1 MEDIIVIG
9 SGVGGS
15 TVFKELKEAFP
26 NQNIRL
32 IESGSDPFYVSE
44 GENVEVIYANSFGG
58 TGVYSVANAVRIDL
72 KEFNISKKDS
82 IYKKIEKELSISD
95 VPDDY
100 LGKNSKKLLES
111 GFSKTPKFINFELC
125 KNCGLCAHDPCD
137 AKWIPC
143 DFLRKYSDDIV
154 TDTIVMKLA
163 KQDGIFSI
171 VALDKKSGEI
181 KIYRSKQVIV
191 SAGAINSPRILKT
204 ILNNEEIGKNLYIDT
219 FVTVGGIL
227 KGSNLKSEVSMAIN
241 KKYDEFIL
249 ATHYSEL
256 LHKRISEFENV
267 NKNDIFSLM
276 VKIKDENTGE
286 VFENSVKKEMSM
298 NDTRNLCEGV
308 SKASKYLYD
317 LGVENIYSTVPR
329 GSHPGGTCA
338 VGKVVDKNLETEIEG
353 LYVCDASVIPKAPG
367 APPILGIM
375 AISEKFVENL
385 KK

>member
-15 TVFKELKEAFP
+15 TVFTELKEAFP

-32 IESGSDPFYVSE
+32 IESGSNPFYVSE

-82 IYKKIEKELSISD
+82 IYEKIEKELSISE
-95 VPDDY
+95 VPDNY
-100 LGKNSKKLLES
+100 LRKNSKKLLES

-143 DFLRKYSDDIV
+143 DFLRKYNDDIV
-154 TDTIVMKLA
+154 TDTVVMKLA
-163 KQDGIFSI
+163 KQDDIFSI

-227 KGSNLKSEVSMAIN
+227 KDSNLNSEVSMSLY

-256 LHKRISEFENV
+256 LYNRISEFENV
-267 NKNDIFSLM
+267 NKNDIFGLM

-298 NDTRNLCEGV
+298 NDTRLMCEGV
-308 SKASKYLYD
+308 SKASKYLYN
-317 LGVENIYSTVPR
+317 LGIENIYSTVPR

-338 VGKVVDKNLETEIEG
+338 VGKVVDKNLETEIDG

-367 APPILGIM
+367 NPPILGIM
-375 AISEKFVENL
+375 AISNKFVENL

>member
-26 NQNIRL
+26 DQNIRL

-72 KEFNISKKDS
+72 KEFNISKKDP
-82 IYKKIEKELSISD
+82 IYEKIEKELSISD

-100 LGKNSKKLLES
+100 LRKNSKKLLES

-143 DFLRKYSDDIV
+143 DFLRKYNDDIV

-181 KIYRSKQVIV
+181 RIYRSKQVIV

-227 KGSNLKSEVSMAIN
+227 KDSKLKSEVSMAIN
-241 KKYDEFIL
+241 KKYDDFIL

-256 LHKRISEFENV
+256 LHKRISEFEEV
-267 NKNDIFSLM
+267 NKNDVFGLM

-298 NDTRNLCEGV
+298 NDTRTLCEGV
-308 SKASKYLYD
+308 SKASKYLYN
-317 LGVENIYSTVPR
+317 LGIENIYSTVPR

-338 VGKVVDKNLETEIEG
+338 VGKVVNKNLETEIEG

-375 AISEKFVENL
+375 AISNKFVENL

>member
-32 IESGSDPFYVSE
+32 LESGSDPFYVSE

-82 IYKKIEKELSISD
+82 IYEKIEKELSISD

-163 KQDGIFSI
+163 KQNGIFSI

-241 KKYDEFIL
+241 KKYDDFIL

-308 SKASKYLYD
+308 SKASKYIYN

-367 APPILGIM
+367 APPILVIM

>member
-15 TVFKELKEAFP
+15 TVFKKLKETFP

-32 IESGSDPFYVSE
+32 LESGSDPSYVSE
-44 GENVEVIYANSFGG
+44 GKNVEVIYANSFGG
-58 TGVYSVANAVRIDL
+58 TSVYSVANAVRIDL

-82 IYKKIEKELSISD
+82 VYEKIEKELSISN

-143 DFLRKYSDDIV
+143 DFLRKYSDDII

-181 KIYRSKQVIV
+181 KIYRSKQVIL

-204 ILNNEEIGKNLYIDT
+204 ISNNPEIGKNLYIDT

-227 KGSNLKSEVSMAIN
+227 KDSKLKSEVSMAVN
-241 KKYDEFIL
+241 KKYDDFIL

-256 LHKRISEFENV
+256 LHKRISEVEEA
-267 NKNDIFSLM
+267 NKNDVFGLM

-298 NDTRNLCEGV
+298 NDTRTLCEGV
-308 SKASKYLYD
+308 SKASKYLYN
-317 LGVENIYSTVPR
+317 LGIENIYSTVPR

-338 VGKVVDKNLETEIEG
+338 VGKVVNKNLETEIEG

-375 AISEKFVENL
+375 AISNKFVENL

>member
-72 KEFNISKKDS
+72 KEFNISKKDP
-82 IYKKIEKELSISD
+82 IYEKIEKELSISD

-163 KQDGIFSI
+163 KQNGIFSI

-181 KIYRSKQVIV
+181 RIYRSKQVIV

-241 KKYDEFIL
+241 KKYDDFIL

-256 LHKRISEFENV
+256 LYSRISEFEEV

-308 SKASKYLYD
+308 SKASKYIYN

-338 VGKVVDKNLETEIEG
+338 VGKVVDKNLETEIDG

>member
-26 NQNIRL
+26 NHNIRL

-82 IYKKIEKELSISD
+82 VYEKIEKELSISD

-154 TDTIVMKLA
+154 TETIVMKLA
-163 KQDGIFSI
+163 KQNGIFSI

-181 KIYRSKQVIV
+181 KIYRSKQVIL

-204 ILNNEEIGKNLYIDT
+204 ISNNEEIGKNLYIDT

-308 SKASKYLYD
+308 SKASKYIYN

-353 LYVCDASVIPKAPG
+353 LYVCDASVISKAPG

-375 AISEKFVENL
+375 AISNKFVENL

>member
-32 IESGSDPFYVSE
+32 LESGSDPSYVSE

-58 TGVYSVANAVRIDL
+58 TSVYSVANAVRIDL

-82 IYKKIEKELSISD
+82 VYEKIEKELSISN

-100 LGKNSKKLLES
+100 LRKNSKKLLES

-143 DFLRKYSDDIV
+143 DFLRKYSDDII

-171 VALDKKSGEI
+171 VALDKKSGEL
-181 KIYRSKQVIV
+181 KVYKSKQVIL

-204 ILNNEEIGKNLYIDT
+204 ISNNPEIGKNLYIDT

-227 KGSNLKSEVSMAIN
+227 KDSKLKSEVSMAVN
-241 KKYDEFIL
+241 KKYDDFIL

-256 LHKRISEFENV
+256 LHKRISEFEEV
-267 NKNDIFSLM
+267 NKNDVFGLM

-298 NDTRNLCEGV
+298 NDTRTLCEGV
-308 SKASKYLYD
+308 SKASKYLYN
-317 LGVENIYSTVPR
+317 LGIENIYSTVPR

-353 LYVCDASVIPKAPG
+353 LYVCDASVISKAPG

-375 AISEKFVENL
+375 AISKKFVENL

>member
-32 IESGSDPFYVSE
+32 LESGSDPSYVSE

-58 TGVYSVANAVRIDL
+58 TSVYSVANAVRIDL

-82 IYKKIEKELSISD
+82 VYEKIEKELSISN

-100 LGKNSKKLLES
+100 LRKNSKKLLES

-143 DFLRKYSDDIV
+143 DFLRKYSDDII

-171 VALDKKSGEI
+171 VALDKKSGEL
-181 KIYRSKQVIV
+181 KVYKSKQVIL
-191 SAGAINSPRILKT
+191 SAGAINSSRILKT
-204 ILNNEEIGKNLYIDT
+204 ISNNPEIGKNLYIDT

-227 KGSNLKSEVSMAIN
+227 KDSKLKSEVSMAVN
-241 KKYDEFIL
+241 KKYDDFIL

-256 LHKRISEFENV
+256 LHKRISEVEEA
-267 NKNDIFSLM
+267 NKNDVFGLM

-298 NDTRNLCEGV
+298 NDTRTLCEGV
-308 SKASKYLYD
+308 SKASKYLYN
-317 LGVENIYSTVPR
+317 LGIENIYSTVPR

-338 VGKVVDKNLETEIEG
+338 VGKVVNKNLETEIEG
-353 LYVCDASVIPKAPG
+353 LYVCDASVISKAPG

-375 AISEKFVENL
+375 AISNKFVENL

>member
-32 IESGSDPFYVSE
+32 LESGSDPSYVSE

-58 TGVYSVANAVRIDL
+58 TSVYSVANAVRIDL

-82 IYKKIEKELSISD
+82 VYEKIEKELSISN

-100 LGKNSKKLLES
+100 LRKNSKKLLES

-143 DFLRKYSDDIV
+143 DFLRKYSDDII

-171 VALDKKSGEI
+171 VALDKKSGEL
-181 KIYRSKQVIV
+181 KVYKSKQVIL

-204 ILNNEEIGKNLYIDT
+204 ISNNPEIGKNLYIDT

-227 KGSNLKSEVSMAIN
+227 KDSKLKSEVSMAVN
-241 KKYDEFIL
+241 KKYDDFIL

-256 LHKRISEFENV
+256 LHKRISEFEEV
-267 NKNDIFSLM
+267 NKNDVFGLM

-298 NDTRNLCEGV
+298 NDTRTLCEGV
-308 SKASKYLYD
+308 SKASKYLYN
-317 LGVENIYSTVPR
+317 LGIENIYSTVPR

-375 AISEKFVENL
+375 AVSNKFVENL

>member
-32 IESGSDPFYVSE
+32 LESGSDPSYVSE

-58 TGVYSVANAVRIDL
+58 TSVYSVANAVRIDL

-82 IYKKIEKELSISD
+82 VYEKIEKELSISN

-100 LGKNSKKLLES
+100 LRKNSKKLLES

-143 DFLRKYSDDIV
+143 DFLRKYSDDII

-181 KIYRSKQVIV
+181 KIYRSKQVIL

-204 ILNNEEIGKNLYIDT
+204 ISNNPEIGKNLYIDT

-227 KGSNLKSEVSMAIN
+227 KDSKLKSEVSMAVN
-241 KKYDEFIL
+241 KKYDDFIL

-256 LHKRISEFENV
+256 LHKRISEFEEV
-267 NKNDIFSLM
+267 NKNDVFGLM

-286 VFENSVKKEMSM
+286 IFENSVKKEMSM
-298 NDTRNLCEGV
+298 NDTRTLCEGV

-317 LGVENIYSTVPR
+317 LGIENIYSTVPR

-353 LYVCDASVIPKAPG
+353 LYVCDASVISKAPG

-375 AISEKFVENL
+375 AISNKFVENL

>member
-1 MEDIIVIG
+1 
-9 SGVGGS
+9 
-15 TVFKELKEAFP
+15 
-26 NQNIRL
+26 
-32 IESGSDPFYVSE
+32 
-44 GENVEVIYANSFGG
+44 
-58 TGVYSVANAVRIDL
+58 
-72 KEFNISKKDS
+72 
-82 IYKKIEKELSISD
+82 
-95 VPDDY
+95 
-100 LGKNSKKLLES
+100 
-111 GFSKTPKFINFELC
+111 
-125 KNCGLCAHDPCD
+125 
-137 AKWIPC
+137 
-143 DFLRKYSDDIV
+143 
-154 TDTIVMKLA
+154 MKLA
-163 KQDGIFSI
+163 KQNGIFSI
-171 VALDKKSGEI
+171 VALDKKSGELRVY
-181 KIYRSKQVIV
+181 KSKQVIL

-256 LHKRISEFENV
+256 LHKRISEFEEV

-308 SKASKYLYD
+308 SKASKYIYN

-353 LYVCDASVIPKAPG
+353 LYVCDASVISKAPG

-375 AISEKFVENL
+375 AISNKFVENL